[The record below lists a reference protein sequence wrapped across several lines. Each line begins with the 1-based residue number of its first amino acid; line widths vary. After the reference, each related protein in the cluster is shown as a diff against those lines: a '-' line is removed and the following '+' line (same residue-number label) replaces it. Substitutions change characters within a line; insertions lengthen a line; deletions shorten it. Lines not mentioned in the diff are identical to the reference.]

1 MTTRK
6 WKEDLNIIT
15 PLEYILFKDVPMKS
29 SPHGEV
35 IDTDVHV
42 LELMAAKAVIQLRV
56 PIRGK
61 ELGFLR
67 KVMGLSYEKFAGP
80 LGLSAATVMH
90 WEKAKDDR
98 LHGINE
104 VAVRAY
110 LAELLNLKIDGKF
123 STLLG
128 NKNTEKIELKAS

>member
-1 MTTRK
+1 MKTKK
-6 WKEDLNIIT
+6 WKKDLNIIT
-15 PLEYILFKDVPMKS
+15 PLEYIIFKDVPMKS

-35 IDTDVHV
+35 IDTDIHI
-42 LELMAAKAVIQLRV
+42 LELMAAKAIIELRV

-61 ELGFLR
+61 ELSFLR

-90 WEKAKDDR
+90 WEKAKEDR
-98 LHGINE
+98 LHEINE

-110 LAELLNLKIDGKF
+110 LAELLDLKIDGKF
-123 STLLG
+123 SSLLG
-128 NKNTEKIELKAS
+128 NKKLENIELKAS